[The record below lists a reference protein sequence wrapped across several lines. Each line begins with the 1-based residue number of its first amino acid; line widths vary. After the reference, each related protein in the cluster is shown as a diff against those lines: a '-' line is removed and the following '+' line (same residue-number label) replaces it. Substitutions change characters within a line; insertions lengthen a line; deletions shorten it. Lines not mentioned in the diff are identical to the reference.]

1 MIANSAVPAVT
12 TCRICGREGVA
23 TVDVFGDEG
32 RQRQLLNKIRYC
44 FSKQVRKR
52 RNGGNRAINSARSCN
67 CIGGAVDGAGQ
78 PIVNFVID

>member
-44 FSKQVRKR
+44 FSKQVRNW
-52 RNGGNRAINSARSCN
+52 RNGGNRAINSAQN
-67 CIGGAVDGAGQ
+67 LYENLQ
-78 PIVNFVID
+78 F

>member
-44 FSKQVRKR
+44 FSKQVGNWRD
-52 RNGGNRAINSARSCN
+52 GGNRAINSTQNLCEILLEELWTARDSPS
-67 CIGGAVDGAGQ
+67 Q
-78 PIVNFVID
+78 